1 MGAGG
6 VNGFAKLWIYAL
18 IALPVYP
25 RVEVFG
31 GGGGA
36 FLLDDLIL
44 AVAVISGIGQ
54 LLLRASVFGALTLPY
69 TKVSVLFASLL
80 VLKTVTLLVLAVFL
94 PLINSVFRE
103 YGVAFGEGCFVV
115 VKSLF
120 FLLAYTTILKGLG
133 QRRDSRSALHF
144 AIFCI
149 FLVASYGLFQFFVL
163 GHTTITSTHRNIYA
177 MSIAAPGIWEYD
189 DPWFQDATVGHEHF
203 GAYMVMAL
211 SLCVGLLLC
220 GYPKRRR
227 WRCALILLCGGCL
240 FNVIYASSRGSWIG
254 AVCSLSVFTLWL
266 LATGKVKQLFFI
278 SLSFSVAIVSIVYAL
293 ELSPV
298 EYVGKRVESLL
309 TSKTFG
315 AIISNTQ
322 NDIEDVSARDRIATF
337 VALWER
343 FSERPLV
350 GWGAGG
356 AGRIAEGQ
364 YIRELVEGGIV
375 GSVLFMAFLVSC
387 VWGVRAHY
395 RASYDPM
402 VKGGNLGMACGIA
415 GIAGQSL
422 FTELLILTKVG
433 GAFWVL
439 VSIIQSMGLQRNE
452 K

>member
-1 MGAGG
+1 
-6 VNGFAKLWIYAL
+6 
-18 IALPVYP
+18 
-25 RVEVFG
+25 
-31 GGGGA
+31 
-36 FLLDDLIL
+36 
-44 AVAVISGIGQ
+44 
-54 LLLRASVFGALTLPY
+54 
-69 TKVSVLFASLL
+69 
-80 VLKTVTLLVLAVFL
+80 
-94 PLINSVFRE
+94 
-103 YGVAFGEGCFVV
+103 
-115 VKSLF
+115 
-120 FLLAYTTILKGLG
+120 
-133 QRRDSRSALHF
+133 
-144 AIFCI
+144 
-149 FLVASYGLFQFFVL
+149 
-163 GHTTITSTHRNIYA
+163 
-177 MSIAAPGIWEYD
+177 
-189 DPWFQDATVGHEHF
+189 
-203 GAYMVMAL
+203 
-211 SLCVGLLLC
+211 
-220 GYPKRRR
+220 
-227 WRCALILLCGGCL
+227 
-240 FNVIYASSRGSWIG
+240 
-254 AVCSLSVFTLWL
+254 LSVFTLWL